1 MVFWSVL
8 NTLRRKWWLI
18 ALATGLVTGVV
29 FYLTWSAPQQW
40 EGFATISESRS
51 LSQRVVIYPDP
62 MAYKADLITQL
73 QNIANVLGSDTVL
86 VSTWTDLKDS
96 GRWRPADIIR
106 QNFPARQQ
114 DYAGV
119 FDLARRLE
127 IKPVPNTEYLSVSL
141 KVEGDS
147 EDMAD
152 QARNAMETLLRK
164 FEEQY
169 KTLSDQGVRPQIQFI
184 ESQLKQAK
192 RDLERAQTNLAEYL
206 ERNPNVIQTE
216 TNTSIMLN
224 TIARVENTLSEAEVG
239 QKAAAA
245 RLAQL
250 EKQLSQGKAGTQLRK
265 ASEIVRT
272 NPVRQQIL
280 TRLVDAETS
289 LESLRGRGLGENHP
303 DVLRAKSSVDELKK
317 QLSGQTETILEA
329 ESRGTNS
336 IYDAVMRDYLNTS
349 AELDVQNKRVAAL
362 SVIAQRERSKLNGL
376 PERQKIVEQL
386 RLEKQLAQ
394 DQVVLMQKKLDE
406 ANVREQEQ
414 SGSRFIKRI
423 DDARVRP
430 VDKRM
435 GLKVLLAFM
444 LSLILSTGLVL
455 LLAQLDQGVYTP
467 TQAEG
472 LLGHPVIA
480 ALPRMRRTLLPRDR
494 ADQTALGASYQMLS
508 TSLLGANGKIK
519 GPSIAITSAEPNVG
533 RSTVAMNLAMT
544 LARDGARVV
553 LVDADM
559 RQPSLHQL
567 LRLENR
573 VGLSEIL
580 SGDAEAEQVVQMTP
594 VEGLVFIS
602 AGAPPENPIRLL
614 RSPRMQ
620 ELLQKL
626 AAVADFVI
634 IDTPAGI
641 TFADGSMTA
650 MATNNVLVVHAAGSP
665 VSNATKEFFKRM
677 EHLGVN
683 IVGVV
688 LNKVRAD
695 DNAGFQHFQRS
706 YRSTLAL
713 RNGYTASRPA
723 LTSGAEAEDQQPEQT
738 SPRNDQ

>member
-1 MVFWSVL
+1 
-8 NTLRRKWWLI
+8 
-18 ALATGLVTGVV
+18 
-29 FYLTWSAPQQW
+29 
-40 EGFATISESRS
+40 
-51 LSQRVVIYPDP
+51 

-73 QNIANVLGSDTVL
+73 QNIANILGSRTVL
-86 VSTWTDLKDS
+86 MSTWLDLKVS
-96 GRWRPADIIR
+96 GRWKPADIIR
-106 QNFPARQQ
+106 RIYPTNQQ

-127 IKPVPNTEYLSVSL
+127 IKPVPNTEYLAVSL
-141 KVEGDS
+141 TVEGD
-147 EDMAD
+147 EEEIAD

-164 FEEQY
+164 FEAQY
-169 KTLSDQGVRPQIQFI
+169 KTLTDQGVRPQIQFI
-184 ESQLKQAK
+184 ESQVKQAK
-192 RDLERAQTNLAEYL
+192 RELDRANTTLADYL
-206 ERNPNVIQTE
+206 ERNPNVLQTE
-216 TNTSIMLN
+216 TNTTITLN
-224 TIARVENTLSEAEVG
+224 AIARAEMNLFEAQVA
-239 QKAAAA
+239 QRAATAK
-245 RLAQL
+245 LAQVQ
-250 EKQLSQGKAGTQLRK
+250 KQLAQGKAGDQMRK
-265 ASEIVRT
+265 ANEIVRT
-272 NPVRQQIL
+272 NPIRQKIL
-280 TRLVDAETS
+280 AQLVDAQNTLQS
-289 LESLRGRGLGENHP
+289 
-303 DVLRAKSSVDELKK
+303 LRAKGYGENWPDVQRAKASVDDLNQ
-317 QLSGQTETILEA
+317 QLSKETDTILETVA
-329 ESRGTNS
+329 RSTNS
-336 IYDAVMRDYLNTS
+336 VYDALLRDYLTSS
-349 AELDVQNKRVAAL
+349 AEMDVANQRVGEL
-362 SVIAQRERSKLNGL
+362 SRIAQSERSKLNGL
-376 PERQKIVEQL
+376 PERIKNVEEMRL
-386 RLEKQLAQ
+386 RKQLAQ
-394 DQVVLMQKKLDE
+394 DQVVLLQKKLDE
-406 ANVREQEQ
+406 ARLREQEQ

-423 DDARVRP
+423 DDASVQP
-430 VDKRM
+430 IDKRM
-435 GLKVLLAFM
+435 GLKVVLAFM

-455 LLAQLDQGVYTP
+455 LLSQLDQGVYTP

-508 TSLLGANGKIK
+508 TGLLGANGRIK
-519 GPSIAITSAEPNVG
+519 EPSIAITSAEPNVG
-533 RSTVAMNLAMT
+533 RSTVALNLAMT

-620 ELLQKL
+620 ELLKKL
-626 AAVADFVI
+626 DAVADFVI

-650 MATNNVLVVHAAGSP
+650 MAASNTLVVHSAGSP
-665 VSNATKEFFKRM
+665 VSNATKEFFKRL

-695 DNAGFQHFQRS
+695 DNAGFQHFQRA

-713 RNGYTASRPA
+713 RNGYTSARPA
-723 LTSGAEAEDQQPEQT
+723 LTSGTEVEEQQPEQT
-738 SPRNDQ
+738 SPRDDQ